1 TSGIGQPRGVRNCS
15 RPRRRGSVWWR
26 RVATGFT
33 RVVDRSGA
41 GPYPA
46 EHGSAS
52 RSTIFHAFPPITAW
66 PARCTF
72 HRACPNSPTEEAE
85 MRGRVLVWLVVSVV
99 FVSAGAS
106 MAAPPGAGPGAA
118 GDGPRL
124 MRGEV
129 TKISEAKG
137 TLMLKTAD
145 GDLELQLPPS
155 AV

>member
-1 TSGIGQPRGVRNCS
+1 
-15 RPRRRGSVWWR
+15 
-26 RVATGFT
+26 
-33 RVVDRSGA
+33 
-41 GPYPA
+41 
-46 EHGSAS
+46 
-52 RSTIFHAFPPITAW
+52 
-66 PARCTF
+66 
-72 HRACPNSPTEEAE
+72 

-99 FVSAGAS
+99 LVSAGAS

-155 AV
+155 AVKGIKKGDHLTVRIGVRSADGGGQGHAGTGGGAPSSKAP